1 MIRFELARKVY
12 LHREAVDFR
21 KSING
26 LAALVE
32 QGLALD
38 PFAAA
43 LYVFRN
49 QRRDR
54 IKILGWERNGYWL
67 CMKRLEADRFIW
79 PRQPVQ
85 QMRQPTQQQPVQQ
98 QPMAQLQRAQPQR
111 AQPQETEVIEMTVEQ
126 LHWLL
131 AGVDVEALRGHRER
145 RYHRAS

>member
-85 QMRQPTQQQPVQQ
+85 QMRQPTQQQP
-98 QPMAQLQRAQPQR
+98 MAQPQRAQPQR

>member
-85 QMRQPTQQQPVQQ
+85 QMRQPTQQQP
-98 QPMAQLQRAQPQR
+98 MAQPQR

>member
-98 QPMAQLQRAQPQR
+98 QPMAQLQRAQPQ
-111 AQPQETEVIEMTVEQ
+111 ETEVIEMTVEQ

>member
-85 QMRQPTQQQPVQQ
+85 HMRQPTQQQP
-98 QPMAQLQRAQPQR
+98 MAQAQRAR
-111 AQPQETEVIEMTVEQ
+111 PQETEVIEMTVEQ

>member
-1 MIRFELARKVY
+1 MIRFDLTRKVY

-54 IKILGWERNGYWL
+54 IKILGWEKNGYWL
-67 CMKRLEADRFIW
+67 CMKRLEQDRFIW
-79 PRQPVQ
+79 PQ
-85 QMRQPTQQQPVQQ
+85 QRGQKQ
-98 QPMAQLQRAQPQR
+98 AQKQAP
-111 AQPQETEVIEMTVEQ
+111 AQETEVIDMTVEQ

-131 AGVDVEALRGHRER
+131 AGVDIEAIKGHRER
-145 RYHRAS
+145 RYQRAS

>member
-85 QMRQPTQQQPVQQ
+85 QMRQPTQQQP
-98 QPMAQLQRAQPQR
+98 MAQPQR
-111 AQPQETEVIEMTVEQ
+111 AQPQETDVIEMTVEQ

>member
-1 MIRFELARKVY
+1 MV
-12 LHREAVDFR
+12 
-21 KSING
+21 
-26 LAALVE
+26 
-32 QGLALD
+32 
-38 PFAAA
+38 A

-85 QMRQPTQQQPVQQ
+85 QMRQPVQQ
-98 QPMAQLQRAQPQR
+98 QPMAQLQR